1 MRRIYRREGDRSRLT
16 IDAKAMLKDGM
27 ELERVARILK
37 VTEEKLAQLPGNTT
51 GNATV

>member
-1 MRRIYRREGDRSRLT
+1 
-16 IDAKAMLKDGM
+16 MLKDGM